1 MKAYVQQFLTDFGR
15 IFDKV
20 WHWVY
25 LQSGVIWQRFSPGV
39 SQRRAKL
46 QSLNDHLNQ
55 FWDNL
60 TIKLQAGLNT
70 LVNWHQN
77 HIIVPPI
84 WLQYTQEKLDYCKR
98 KLSVAMDWAHQHS
111 NTVSNHVHHL
121 LEKIK
126 EYALL
131 KWQHYKPH
139 IDKISRWSIAANT
152 TASTLKVSIQV
163 LPILFTI
170 FTIFGTTIP
179 LLGMIF
185 PKFMMTEA
193 VLLALVACISVF
205 AGYVEFNKQIKRA
218 ELDAL
223 TEKHAEEVSL
233 LREHIQHLEK
243 RLTSL
248 EGHSQEALLDS
259 LLTPK
264 PGPVHTPKELIRAA
278 ADASQQVP
286 TTPHSQANEK
296 PTISIH

>member
-1 MKAYVQQFLTDFGR
+1 MKAYVQQFLTDFETS
-15 IFDKV
+15 FDNV

-25 LQSGVIWQRFSPGV
+25 LQSETLWQKL
-39 SQRRAKL
+39 SQGISQPRRKL
-46 QSLNDHLNQ
+46 QNTNDQLNH

-60 TIKLQAGLNT
+60 TNKLQTVLNK

-77 HIIVPPI
+77 HNIVPPL
-84 WLQYTQEKLDYCKR
+84 WLQYTQDKINYCKH
-98 KLSVAMDWAHQHS
+98 KLTVAMDCAHEHS
-111 NTVSNHVHHL
+111 NTVSEHVHQFIN
-121 LEKIK
+121 KIK
-126 EYALL
+126 NYALL

-218 ELDAL
+218 QLDAL
-223 TEKHAEEVSL
+223 TEKHEETVPAFKEQVEEL
-233 LREHIQHLEK
+233 KK
-243 RLTSL
+243 RLASL
-248 EGHSQEALLDS
+248 EDYVQQAQLDS
-259 LLTPK
+259 LLTPTK
-264 PGPVHTPKELIRAA
+264 PPPVQTPRAERK
-278 ADASQQVP
+278 VETP
-286 TTPHSQANEK
+286 TQAPTRDHSRANEN
-296 PTISIH
+296 PTLSIH